1 MSTKTFTYYG
11 TDAHRRPRAGARWK
25 RCVDATDGDLGFAL
39 GQKYVEQEFPPDAK
53 ARVLGMVQEIEKMLG
68 QDIQS
73 LDWMTPATKQ
83 QALIKLRAVTNK
95 IGYPDKWRDYSSVKI
110 VRGDYVGNDER
121 ATEFEVRTPVE
132 QDRHCR
138 WIAMNGT

>member
-1 MSTKTFTYYG
+1 
-11 TDAHRRPRAGARWK
+11 
-25 RCVDATDGDLGFAL
+25 
-39 GQKYVEQEFPPDAK
+39 
-53 ARVLGMVQEIEKMLG
+53 MLG

-110 VRGDYVGNDER
+110 VRGEAVGNDQR
-121 ATEFEVRTPVE
+121 ATEFEVHRVLNKIGTAGGS
-132 QDRHCR
+132 R
-138 WIAMNGT
+138 ANGT